1 MEKWTLVLCYN
12 IILYLGLSIMEAADP
27 DNFCFASFFSPS
39 DISSKSKVTELE
51 LINALIQPMN

>member
-1 MEKWTLVLCYN
+1 
-12 IILYLGLSIMEAADP
+12 MEAADP

-51 LINALIQPMN
+51 LINALIQLMN

>member
-1 MEKWTLVLCYN
+1 
-12 IILYLGLSIMEAADP
+12 MEAADP